1 MPPMR
6 FGMKNTVRKAFVPR
20 MAFVSM
26 SATARPPTFMARVL
40 TATKAQLYQNACV
53 KVLSAKAF
61 VKFAKPIKLASFIV
75 MNWQSE
81 RYTP

>member
-1 MPPMR
+1 MPPIR

-20 MAFVSM
+20 MAFVSI
-26 SATARPPTFMARVL
+26 SATARPPTFMAIVL
-40 TATKAQLYQNACV
+40 TTTKAQLYQNAWV

-61 VKFAKPIKLASFIV
+61 AKFCSPTKVASFIV

-81 RYTP
+81 R